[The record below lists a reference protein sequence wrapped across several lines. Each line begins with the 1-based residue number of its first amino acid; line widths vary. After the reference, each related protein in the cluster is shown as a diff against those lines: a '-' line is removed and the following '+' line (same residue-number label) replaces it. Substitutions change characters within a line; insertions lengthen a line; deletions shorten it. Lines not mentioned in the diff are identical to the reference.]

1 MLNLQDKQ
9 LRNLQ
14 EQVQKNKEDIANH
27 YNMDRV
33 IADFGIRV
41 IGQLL
46 EAPEKPY
53 PQESYNYGDAYAV
66 GIEAPYEF
74 YIWTRADINSGHPE
88 DYFLNI
94 GHLAIVGPQGPVGP
108 EGPKGPQGQSSK
120 WRAFNYNPILN
131 DTTGFNI
138 NDMWLNAASGD
149 VFKVNESEN
158 WEKVGNIKGPQGNQG
173 NTGPQGPQ
181 GPQGVKGDKGDTGD
195 VGGFINIAG
204 KIDSPNLL
212 PDPATLKDL
221 TKAYLVGSENHLYIQ
236 VGSTSATAVWMDMG
250 LLNVATYVT
259 VNGNYQNTWNA
270 DTKLDKVT
278 TTDTKDRLYGVKA
291 NGTQSLEKIET
302 GATPN
307 TIAKRNGNGVLTS
320 ALSMK
325 SPSGYNNYDVLITA
339 DLTVPDMIHA
349 QSSGERYDIYSNK
362 TYYAPTEQYDGEII
376 LAFFINAFSDVNPQ
390 WQFTFE
396 AGTNVELTFG
406 TNPVLYL
413 NGMEPTFTQGNIY
426 TVIAFPAFYSDLND
440 LQRGDVFRGTLCVA
454 VLEFA

>member
-1 MLNLQDKQ
+1 MIKVKNLE

-14 EQVQKNKEDIANH
+14 EQVRKNKEDIANH

-74 YIWTRADINSGHPE
+74 YIWTRADIDSGHPE

-94 GHLAIVGPQGPVGP
+94 GHLAIVGPEGPEGKIGP
-108 EGPKGPQGQSSK
+108 EGPQGKSSK

-149 VFKVNESEN
+149 VFKVNDYGK
-158 WEKVGNIKGPQGNQG
+158 WEKVGNIRGPEGQEGRI
-173 NTGPQGPQ
+173 GPQGPQ
-181 GPQGVKGDKGDTGD
+181 GEKGDKGDKGDTGD

-204 KIDSPNLL
+204 KLNNSGLL
-212 PDPATLKDL
+212 PDPAVIKDL
-221 TKAYLVGSENHLYIQ
+221 TRAYLVGNENHLYIQ
-236 VGSTSATAVWMDMG
+236 VGSSSSTAVWMDMG

-278 TTDTKDRLYGVKA
+278 IANRLYSTTGSGEQTTTPFHIDANAWTIAYRGTNGTLKAGKSVKTPSIYDSNTVLVTSDLPVPDRL
-291 NGTQSLEKIET
+291 
-302 GATPN
+302 
-307 TIAKRNGNGVLTS
+307 
-320 ALSMK
+320 
-325 SPSGYNNYDVLITA
+325 
-339 DLTVPDMIHA
+339 HA
-349 QSSGERYDIYSNK
+349 QEPGSRYDLYSNR
-362 TYYAPTEQYDGEII
+362 TYLAPDEQIDGELIM
-376 LAFFINAFSDVNPQ
+376 AFFINGEGDINPQ

-396 AGTNVELTFG
+396 AGSGTELTF
-406 TNPVLYL
+406 TNEVSFL
-413 NGMEPTFTQGNIY
+413 NGELPTFTQGNVY
-426 TVIAFPAFYSDLND
+426 TLIAFPTYYSSLNGVQALD
-440 LQRGDVFRGTLCVA
+440 RFSEPLCVA